1 MTQDT
6 VMATRVAEWIE
17 RDERLE
23 DLERAYIGTLL
34 ALSDAADART
44 EYRPGHAR
52 RSGELAAH
60 VARALGLPE
69 DQIEAVRYGAI
80 LHDVGQIS
88 VPEEI
93 LRSPCP
99 PTVEE
104 WRLIRGHP
112 AAGAQ
117 MVAAVPRLAHI
128 AEIVRAHHERWDGR
142 GYPLGLRGEQIPVG
156 ARIVAV
162 VDAYLAMIED
172 RPYQFAR
179 TPREAMAEVE
189 RRAGTQFDPHVVDA
203 FAVVMARCDVPADDG
218 PDADDRTWQ
227 PLRDSL
233 RRLVRATRAR
243 QGAAHAD

>member
-1 MTQDT
+1 MTHDAT
-6 VMATRVAEWIE
+6 MATQVAGSID
-17 RDERLE
+17 RDAQLE
-23 DLERAYIGTLL
+23 DLERAYISTLL
-34 ALSDAADART
+34 ALSEAADART

-52 RSGELAAH
+52 RSGELAAD

-69 DQIEAVRYGAI
+69 DQIEAVRYAAI

-104 WRLIRGHP
+104 WRLIQGHA

-162 VDAYLAMIED
+162 VDAYLAMVED
-172 RPYQFAR
+172 RPYRFKRSPQ
-179 TPREAMAEVE
+179 EAMAEVR
-189 RRAGTQFDPHVVDA
+189 RRAGTQFDPQVACA
-203 FAVVMARCDVPADDG
+203 FAGVMARRDVPDDG
-218 PDADDRTWQ
+218 APDADDRAWE
-227 PLRDSL
+227 PLRESL
-233 RRLVRATRAR
+233 RRLVGASRTRQR
-243 QGAAHAD
+243 IAHVD